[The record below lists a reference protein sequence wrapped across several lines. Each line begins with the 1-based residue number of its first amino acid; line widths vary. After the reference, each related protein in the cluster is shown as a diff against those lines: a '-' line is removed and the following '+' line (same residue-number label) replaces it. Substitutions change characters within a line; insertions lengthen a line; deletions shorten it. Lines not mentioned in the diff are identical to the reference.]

1 MKNDRFLIAIIAG
14 IAAIAVLALVLFF
27 TRRDQVAAYPA
38 DDTPEGVIA
47 AFVMA
52 IENKDWDRAYA
63 YLADGENKVDLARF
77 RQIAVQEFSNTR
89 TAGVEIRSTQMNG
102 DRADVELVVVNISG
116 GLFSDIYRNPGV
128 AVLLRQNGN
137 WKISEMVYPFWSY
150 NWYQPETFPTKP

>member
-14 IAAIAVLALVLFF
+14 IAAIAVLALVLFY

-63 YLADGENKVDLARF
+63 YLADGENKVELARF

-89 TAGVEIRSTQMNG
+89 TAGVEIRSTQING

-128 AVLLRQNGN
+128 AVLLRQNGS

-150 NWYQPETFPTKP
+150 NWYQPDTFPTKP